1 MSPLS
6 KTWMVSVLAMCIGA
20 DWAAAVAPTANS
32 QTVTSAPP
40 VLRRGIS
47 LNWSDP
53 DYGSMTWTLVTP
65 PAQGTLEYRSGYFDD
80 ESYLPITTNTPVN
93 DSYWYYSTS
102 QTGLGS
108 DSFTWQVSDGTATSG
123 IATVTIVFSTNT
135 PVIASDSTNSLVVGS
150 VRRPFSPVYTDPD
163 NYQLRTFQMV
173 APPVQGAVEYLSGS
187 DYLPLATDA
196 WVNVSGLYYT
206 SSGSTTGTDA
216 IVWRACDGTST
227 SATATITFNLT
238 SNTVPIAYDQ
248 TVSYDIVTNR
258 VRVSLGLGWSDQD
271 YYQRMSCAL
280 VRAPLHATLEWS
292 SNGTYI
298 AVTTN
303 ILVDASLSWYL
314 TPLPGYVG
322 TDNFQWRLLDGVA
335 TSRTAT
341 CSFNLVTNHPPVA
354 ENLRGIC
361 QPGTN
366 VSVMTRYTDI
376 DQGQEFTCR
385 VVRAATHGSVGVTNL
400 WNGPALVYAPD
411 AGFTG
416 IDTFAYK
423 MNDGSD
429 DSNEAQVRI
438 QVRNLGNREGNL
450 VVLAVN
456 QLLYPNISNAVERL
470 RTDLIDEG
478 YTSKVIPISNTASA
492 SNLWATLNAEY
503 ASTNQWMTGAI
514 LIGNLPKPLWA
525 SAEYNDLI
533 YWNMT
538 RYDTSSRFVTT
549 FDIWVSRIY
558 ATGLAYGNEVDLI
571 LRALDANHAYRKGFS
586 RLPHTAYYYNAW
598 NYYAEQDLYGQRL
611 LNAWPSLRAT
621 NEISGDGR
629 ATSKK
634 FFPGRT
640 DINEAGADA
649 LIGGGDFFFE
659 SSHGASYCYMNG
671 LFVTDDLFRL
681 LAQQRVVIADSCSVG
696 PYGGIM
702 NCHLFTR
709 GGGCI
714 LTLGKT
720 VELYMGEHDLA
731 NNWPGRPELIGRL
744 GAGETWGN
752 ALLWDYSLCRQ
763 AAVWYGDLSLR
774 AMAAPSNAVPLMSPI
789 SVSPATPVAGQPVTF
804 SVSVSD
810 VDGTQTDGSPLG
822 FRAQI
827 EWFVNNYNTGKGTP
841 TFTTNDTGSGW
852 TNFTYTFPSGG
863 VYTVRAE
870 VMDAW
875 QARSWREV
883 SVSVTNMMAT
893 NGIPVSWMLNRGLV
907 QDGTCPTWDAMA
919 LGDQDHDGVPTWVE
933 YLAGTNP
940 NNATS
945 RLVIVSGSFSNGVP
959 VVKWFGTTN
968 ALNGYTVQW
977 SSNLLNG
984 MGWMSVTSNLPRLEG
999 TNAITLPEA
1008 PFAPVYLRV
1017 TVPR

>member
-20 DWAAAVAPTANS
+20 DWAAAVAPIANDQS
-32 QTVTSAPP
+32 VSSAPP
-40 VLRRGIS
+40 VERRRVS
-47 LNWSDP
+47 LSWSDT
-53 DYGSMTWTLVTP
+53 DGGSMSWILVTP
-65 PAQGTLEYRSGYFDD
+65 PSLGTLEYRTWYSDQY
-80 ESYLPITTNTPVN
+80 YPVPTNTPLS
-93 DSYWYYSTS
+93 DYAYDWYYSAS
-102 QTGLGS
+102 QTTTGS
-108 DSFTWQVSDGTATSG
+108 DSFAWCVTDGTSTSRV
-123 IATVTIVFSTNT
+123 ATVTILMTATNT
-135 PVIASDSTNSLVVGS
+135 PVIANDGAASLVVGA
-150 VRRPFSPVYTDPD
+150 VRYPFYPSITDPD
-163 NYQLRTFQMV
+163 AQPRLFQMV
-173 APPVQGAVEYLSGS
+173 VPPGRGLVEYPSGS
-187 DYLPLATDA
+187 DYLPVTTDLLVRA
-196 WVNVSGLYYT
+196 SGLVYT
-206 SSGSTTGTDA
+206 PSGVSTGSDA
-216 IVWRACDGTST
+216 IVWRACDGAST
-227 SATATITFNLT
+227 SAPATFTFTLG
-238 SNTVPIAYDQ
+238 SNTVPVANDQ
-248 TVSYDIVTNR
+248 TSGDIVTNR
-258 VRVSLGLGWSDQD
+258 VRVELGLYWSDPD
-271 YYQRMSCAL
+271 SCQRVSCAL
-280 VRAPLHATLEWS
+280 VRAPAHMTLEWS
-292 SNGTYI
+292 SNDTYI

-303 ILVDASLSWYL
+303 TAVAAGQSWYV
-314 TPLPGYVG
+314 TPSPGYVG
-322 TDNFQWRLLDGVA
+322 SDNFQWRVLDGVA

-341 CSFNLVTNHPPVA
+341 FSFNLVTNHPPVA
-354 ENLRGIC
+354 DNLSGLC
-361 QPGTN
+361 MSGSNT
-366 VSVMTRYTDI
+366 SVLVRYTDI
-376 DQGQEFTCR
+376 DPSQVFTSR
-385 VVRAATHGSVGVTNL
+385 VVRSAAHGSVEVTNL
-400 WNGPALVYAPD
+400 WNGMGLLYTPD

-416 IDTFAYK
+416 IDTFSYK
-423 MNDGSD
+423 VNDGLD
-429 DSNEAQVRI
+429 DSNEARVRI
-438 QVRNLGNREGNL
+438 QVRGLGDRAGNL

-456 QLLYPNISNAVERL
+456 QSLYPNISNAVERL

-478 YTSKVIPISNTASA
+478 YTSKVIQVSNTASA
-492 SNLWATLNAEY
+492 SNLWAALKAEQ
-503 ASTNQWMTGAI
+503 ASTNQWLTGAI
-514 LIGNLPKPLWA
+514 LIGNLPKPTA
-525 SAEYNDLI
+525 NSEYSDLV

-538 RYDTSSRFVTT
+538 RYDTVTKYIT
-549 FDIWVSRIY
+549 SFDIWVSRIY

-571 LRALDANHAYRKGFS
+571 LRALDANHACRKGFS

-709 GGGCI
+709 GGGCV
-714 LTLGKT
+714 LSLGKT
-720 VELYMGEHDLA
+720 VELYIGEYDLA
-731 NNWPGRPELIGRL
+731 NNWPGRPEFIGRL
-744 GAGETWGN
+744 GAGETWGD
-752 ALLWDYSLCRQ
+752 ALLWDYCLSRT

-774 AMAAPSNAVPLMSPI
+774 ARAAPSNSVPLMTPVA
-789 SVSPATPVAGQPVTF
+789 VSPAMPVAGQPVTF

-810 VDGTQTDGSPLG
+810 VDGAQTNGSPLG

-841 TFTTNDTGSGW
+841 TFTTNDTGAGW

-875 QARSWREV
+875 QARSWREL
-883 SVSVTNMMAT
+883 SVTVTNLMAT
-893 NGIPVSWMLNRGLV
+893 NGTPVSWMLNRGLAL
-907 QDGTCPTWDAMA
+907 DGTYTTWDALA
-919 LGDQDHDGVPTWVE
+919 LGDQDHDGVPTWAE
-933 YLAGTNP
+933 YFAGTNP

-945 RLVIVSGSFSNGVP
+945 RLCIVSGAFSNGFP
-959 VVKWFGTTN
+959 ILKWFGTTN
-968 ALNGYTVQW
+968 AQNGYTVQW
-977 SSNLLNG
+977 TSNLLNG
-984 MGWMSVTSNLPRLEG
+984 MGWMSVTGNLPRLEG

-1017 TVPR
+1017 TVPK